1 MINPGWV
8 KIFEEGQT
16 VQRFRRVTRS
26 CWNMALQLNLK
37 ALVHPSMQVLQLMSK
52 AATGLKVGKNSG
64 ADTVLTPVYT
74 GLSGS

>member
-1 MINPGWV
+1 
-8 KIFEEGQT
+8 
-16 VQRFRRVTRS
+16 
-26 CWNMALQLNLK
+26 MALQLNLK

-52 AATGLKVGKNSG
+52 AATGLKVGMNSG